1 VRRKIVFIVAGIV
14 AVLVGGLFGASPASA
29 HNTFIDSSPRDGE
42 ILTSTPATWSVT
54 FEKSVPLE
62 SASGSI
68 INGDGSRI
76 ALASPQHGATDRVI
90 VFTMPSGL
98 NGAISARWRLV
109 GTDGHVIS
117 GRVSFTIQDEMGV
130 APVPTTPNSDAATDD
145 TAGAPDAIR
154 VALRFAN
161 FAAIVLLGGL
171 LFAEFDIASGALMTR
186 RGRKLALWAAGILA
200 AAPAAQFLIFAN
212 DISTG
217 GEGFLSAAAD
227 ALSMTAGGMLLLR
240 VVAGLALA
248 WLVTMSLRMALA
260 VRSLTT
266 PICIISV
273 AYLVSLAYGGHS
285 RSQAAPLLGVPV
297 DVAHTAAIAIW
308 LGGLV
313 ALILIVVPS
322 VDATGAVNA
331 FSRFSFVAQRAVA
344 VIALTGVIQTV
355 RLHGNPVNLLSNAH
369 GLLLIAKIA
378 AVAVMIRLAARN
390 RETLRRHR
398 TAGVTNNERPRDL
411 LLRATTTE
419 VVFGFGVLAIT
430 AILVAVT
437 PG

>member
-1 VRRKIVFIVAGIV
+1 VFIVAGIV

-117 GRVSFTIQDEMGV
+117 GRVSFTVQDAMGA
-130 APVPTTPNSDAATDD
+130 APAPTTPNADAATDD
-145 TAGAPDAIR
+145 TAGAPDAVR

-217 GEGFLSAAAD
+217 GEGFSSAAAD

-248 WLVTMSLRMALA
+248 LA
-260 VRSLTT
+260 YHDVPAHGSCGAITDDSDLHHLGCISGVARVWRSLT
-266 PICIISV
+266 IS
-273 AYLVSLAYGGHS
+273 GC
-285 RSQAAPLLGVPV
+285 
-297 DVAHTAAIAIW
+297 
-308 LGGLV
+308 
-313 ALILIVVPS
+313 
-322 VDATGAVNA
+322 
-331 FSRFSFVAQRAVA
+331 AVA
-344 VIALTGVIQTV
+344 GSSRGRRT
-355 RLHGNPVNLLSNAH
+355 HCGNRNLVGRSCRTH
-369 GLLLIAKIA
+369 SDCRS
-378 AVAVMIRLAARN
+378 IR
-390 RETLRRHR
+390 
-398 TAGVTNNERPRDL
+398 
-411 LLRATTTE
+411 
-419 VVFGFGVLAIT
+419 
-430 AILVAVT
+430 
-437 PG
+437 